1 MVVQRHAL
9 SIKRAMLATLAS
21 PSFLWKE
28 VPPKG
33 RRLALL
39 ATARRLAPGYQSLLI
54 LDALIPIYY
63 L

>member
-28 VPPKG
+28 V
-33 RRLALL
+33 
-39 ATARRLAPGYQSLLI
+39 S
-54 LDALIPIYY
+54 
-63 L
+63 